1 MRADIPLP
9 CMCASFRRAARA
21 LTHIYDDALRPLG
34 LRGTQFTILQALSL
48 TGEISQGDLSDLLV
62 IDSTTLTRTLRLM
75 RGRGWIEERPGKD
88 RRERWLQLSAA
99 GRRQFQRAS
108 VPWQELQTQLRSR
121 VGADR
126 WNQWLGTATEIS
138 GQISAKKTSEP
149 VLKPVP
155 DRVQS

>member
-9 CMCASFRRAARA
+9 CMCASLRRASRA
-21 LTHIYDDALRPLG
+21 LTQIYDDALRPLG
-34 LRGTQFTILQALSL
+34 MRGTQFTILQALSL

-75 RGRGWIEERPGKD
+75 RGRGWVEERPGKD

-126 WNQWLGTATEIS
+126 WDQWLGTATEIS
-138 GQISAKKTSEP
+138 GQISAKTGEP

-155 DRVQS
+155 DRVQR